1 LTCSDRL
8 TTLGSTAA
16 QEAGMSSMSVPHPST
31 DGIAGALEEAD
42 LRVTDD
48 ARAELDRL
56 TARVDPDTV
65 DSSAV
70 ITLFEAI
77 RDTAEGEGLGI
88 VDGNVMRLTVR
99 RLCPSPPWC

>member
-1 LTCSDRL
+1 
-8 TTLGSTAA
+8 
-16 QEAGMSSMSVPHPST
+16 MSSMSVPHPST

-56 TARVDPDTV
+56 TARIDPY
-65 DSSAV
+65 AV
-70 ITLFEAI
+70 ESEAVVALFEAI

-88 VDGNVMRLTVR
+88 VDGEVMRLTMR
-99 RLCPSPPWC
+99 RLCPYPPWC